1 MKLTFRALW
10 LSSALAT
17 ALAVSPSVYGAESAG
32 KAPEKAPGQ
41 TKESPA
47 SENSKAKRE
56 WYPFSGIVVSVDYQA
71 KTISL
76 KKKEGERV
84 VKMDAKSKLE
94 VRGKPAVLSDVKPG
108 DYAHGTLHKDAAGN
122 EVIQSA
128 KFDKEGPKK
137 EKAGSEK
144 EIQKAPSAKQTQ

>member
-1 MKLTFRALW
+1 MKLTFRTLW
-10 LSSALAT
+10 LSSVLAT
-17 ALAVSPSVYGAESAG
+17 ALAVMPSVYAAESSG
-32 KAPEKAPGQ
+32 KAPEKASAQP
-41 TKESPA
+41 KENSA

-56 WYPFSGIVVSVDYQA
+56 WYPFSGTVASMDNQA

-84 VKMDAKSKLE
+84 VKMDSKSKIE
-94 VRGKPAVLSDVKPG
+94 VHGKPAVLSDVKAG

-137 EKAGSEK
+137 EKDGSEK
-144 EIQKAPSAKQTQ
+144 ETQKAPSAKHSQ